1 MADGGQVLVEGEGV
15 GLTRIPPRARL
26 MLEGPVLP
34 VLLRLSAPNLAEA
47 AARIGFI
54 AADAVFIGWL
64 GPEALAGVS
73 LVFPLLLLVQMVSAS
88 GFGTGVAAAVARSLG
103 AGDREAA
110 DALAAQALW
119 LAMAAWLASAA
130 VMLPAG
136 PFLWAALGAT
146 GPALEAANAYSTL
159 VFAGIGLVWLMN
171 LLANAV
177 RGTGA
182 MAVSAGAI
190 VAGEAVHLLLSP
202 ALILGWGPFPAMG
215 VQGAAIGVLA
225 AYGTGAAVLL
235 AWLCSPQAGARLRH
249 GALAPRLAAMRGVL
263 RVGLL
268 AVLTILLLQATA
280 MAATALVA
288 GFGAA
293 VLAGYGAAQRLELL
307 QLPITFAFGSAVIAL
322 VAANL
327 GAGLGERALA
337 AARAGALLAG
347 GIGLGF
353 GAVALLL
360 PGAWMRLFLAD
371 AEAVGAGV
379 LYLRL
384 IGPAMPLLG
393 LALGLSFALL
403 GAGRAGLP
411 AGAGA
416 LRLLILAGGGGLA
429 LAAGAGLP
437 GLFLAV
443 AAGMAGFALPLL
455 LFGSRIMRRLT
466 EGR

>member
-1 MADGGQVLVEGEGV
+1 MADGGKIVIERERV

-103 AGDREAA
+103 AGDRDTA

-119 LAMAAWLASAA
+119 LALAAWLATSA

-136 PFLWAALGAT
+136 PPLWAALGAT

-202 ALILGWGPFPAMG
+202 ALILGWGPFPALG
-215 VQGAAIGVLA
+215 VRGAAIGVLA
-225 AYGTGAAVLL
+225 AYGTGALVLL
-235 AWLCSPQAGARLRH
+235 AWLCGGWAGAGLRR
-249 GALAPRLAAMRGVL
+249 GRLAPRLAAMRGVL

-268 AVLTILLLQATA
+268 AVLTILLIQATA
-280 MAATALVA
+280 MATTALVA

-293 VLAGYGAAQRLELL
+293 ALAGYGAAQRLELL
-307 QLPITFAFGSAVIAL
+307 QLPITFAFGSAVIAM

-327 GAGLGERALA
+327 GAGQGERARA
-337 AARAGALLAG
+337 VARAGALVSG

-353 GAVALLL
+353 GALALLL
-360 PGAWMRLFLAD
+360 PGAWMRLALAD
-371 AEAVGAGV
+371 AEAVAAGT

-384 IGPAMPLLG
+384 IGPALPLLG
-393 LALGLSFALL
+393 LALGLGFALL
-403 GAGRAGLP
+403 GAGRAALP
-411 AGAGA
+411 AVAGA
-416 LRLLILAGGGGLA
+416 LRLLVLAGGGGLA
-429 LAAGAGLP
+429 LALGAGLP
-437 GLFLAV
+437 AVFLAV
-443 AAGMAGFALPLL
+443 AVAVAGFALPLL
-455 LFGSRIMRRLT
+455 LLGPRIMRRLAG
-466 EGR
+466 GR